1 MITDWRKRF
10 MQKVVAPE
18 VLPRKVE
25 ELRQAGKSIATINGT
40 FDLMHAGHLHILCE
54 AKKQGSALIVG
65 LNTDASIKVL
75 KGENK
80 PFIPL
85 ESRLQM
91 IAALEFVDYV
101 TWFHETDPIA
111 FIRAAKPDVHVNG
124 AEYGQQCIEAAAVKE
139 GGGRIHLVE
148 RIPGL
153 STTEI
158 VAKIRGSGSCV
169 S

>member
-10 MQKVVAPE
+10 IQKVVAPE

-25 ELRQAGKSIATINGT
+25 ELRKMGRNVVTINGT
-40 FDLMHAGHLHILCE
+40 FDLMHAGHLHILFE

-75 KGENK
+75 KGESK
-80 PFIPL
+80 PYIPL

-91 IAALEFVDYV
+91 VAALEFVDYV
-101 TWFHETDPIA
+101 TWFHETDPNA

-124 AEYGQQCIEAAAVKE
+124 AEYGENCVEAAAVKE
-139 GGGRIHLVE
+139 VGGKIHLVE